1 MSSSESIRIYND
13 TVLRQTILQGYEDER
28 TDPGNFLMGELAF
41 TRDTG
46 RVFAGTF
53 TDNRKDGTD
62 CEQIKGGILVGNKF
76 QGVVEGDKIPS
87 DLKVSKHVDK
97 NCYDGDYM
105 FDSVNKQLIIF
116 DGENKIKIPA
126 YEINEDVLSLE
137 NNELSPLSKTL
148 SVNKGRITDI
158 IKETSAA
165 GIESLNIIN
174 ECTLPK
180 KVVIGTKDSNI
191 DWSKWT
197 PDETVHFITIQK
209 QADNTYEIHPK
220 TYAEV
225 VNENSFDVQS
235 DEDHPGIV
243 VRNLKD
249 NTSEKIIF
257 KIGFDFGKWK
267 EMIAESNKQASAA
280 AVQIVTESLKQNTR
294 GLYYLSSLKP
304 LSFSNNILEKNI
316 SEIEINE
323 DDTKQIPYAAQSVIL
338 QITSKPDN
346 ITRIRHLKSTGIL
359 LMELPANTESQITT
373 VEVPLIENDD
383 CNDKKF
389 TIHSTSSPTVKL
401 LGYRI

>member
-53 TDNRKDGTD
+53 TDNRKNED
-62 CEQIKGGILVGNKF
+62 CAQIKGGIIVGNKF
-76 QGVVEGDKIPS
+76 QGVVEGDEIPS
-87 DLKVSKHVDK
+87 DLKVSKHVAK
-97 NCYDGDYM
+97 NCYDGDYI
-105 FDSVNKQLIIF
+105 FDKTNKQLIIF

-137 NNELSPLSKTL
+137 NNNLSKTL
-148 SVNKGRITDI
+148 SVNKEK
-158 IKETSAA
+158 IKEIIQTTSAT
-165 GIESLNIIN
+165 GIESLKIDN
-174 ECTLPK
+174 ECTLPQ
-180 KVVIGTKDSNI
+180 KVVIGGKDSNI
-191 DWSKWT
+191 DWSNWT

-209 QADNTYEIHPK
+209 QEDNTYKIHPK
-220 TYAEV
+220 TYTDV

-249 NTSEKIIF
+249 NNSEKIIF
-257 KIGFDFGKWK
+257 KVGFDFGTWK
-267 EMIAESNKQASAA
+267 EMIAESNKQAAAA
-280 AVQIVTESLKQNTR
+280 AVQIVTESLNQNTR

-304 LSFSNNILEKNI
+304 LSFSNNILEKSI
-316 SEIEINE
+316 SEIEIDE

-359 LMELPANTESQITT
+359 LMELPANSESQITT
-373 VEVPLIENDD
+373 VEVPLIENDE

>member
-53 TDNRKDGTD
+53 TDNRKNED
-62 CEQIKGGILVGNKF
+62 CAQIKGGIIVGNKF
-76 QGVVEGDKIPS
+76 QGVVEGDEIPS
-87 DLKVSKHVDK
+87 DLKVSKHVAK
-97 NCYDGDYM
+97 NCYDGDYI
-105 FDSVNKQLIIF
+105 FDKTNKQLIIF

-137 NNELSPLSKTL
+137 NNNLSKTL
-148 SVNKGRITDI
+148 SVNKEK
-158 IKETSAA
+158 IKEIIQTTSAT
-165 GIESLNIIN
+165 GIESLKIDN
-174 ECTLPK
+174 ECTLPQ
-180 KVVIGTKDSNI
+180 KVVIGGKDSNI

-209 QADNTYEIHPK
+209 QEDNTYKIHPK
-220 TYAEV
+220 TYTDV

-249 NTSEKIIF
+249 NNSEKIIF
-257 KIGFDFGKWK
+257 KVGFDFGTWK
-267 EMIAESNKQASAA
+267 EMIAESNKQAAAA
-280 AVQIVTESLKQNTR
+280 AVQIVTESLNQNTR

-304 LSFSNNILEKNI
+304 LSFSNNILEKSI
-316 SEIEINE
+316 SEIEIDE

-359 LMELPANTESQITT
+359 LLELPANSESQITT
-373 VEVPLIENDD
+373 VEVPLIENDE

>member
-53 TDNRKDGTD
+53 TDNRKNED
-62 CEQIKGGILVGNKF
+62 CAQIKGGIIVGNKF
-76 QGVVEGDKIPS
+76 QGVVEGDEIPS
-87 DLKVSKHVDK
+87 DLKVSKHVAK
-97 NCYDGDYM
+97 NCYDGDYI
-105 FDSVNKQLIIF
+105 FDKTNKQLIIF

-137 NNELSPLSKTL
+137 NNNLSKTL
-148 SVNKGRITDI
+148 SVNKEK
-158 IKETSAA
+158 IKEIIQTTSAT
-165 GIESLNIIN
+165 GIESLKIDN
-174 ECTLPK
+174 ECTLPQ
-180 KVVIGTKDSNI
+180 KVVIGGKDSNI

-209 QADNTYEIHPK
+209 QEDNTYKIHPK
-220 TYAEV
+220 TYTDV

-249 NTSEKIIF
+249 NNSEKIIF
-257 KIGFDFGKWK
+257 KVGFDFGTWK
-267 EMIAESNKQASAA
+267 EMIAESNKQAAAA
-280 AVQIVTESLKQNTR
+280 AVQIVTESLNQNTR

-304 LSFSNNILEKNI
+304 LSFSNNILEKSI
-316 SEIEINE
+316 SEIEIDE

-359 LMELPANTESQITT
+359 LMELPANSESQITT
-373 VEVPLIENDD
+373 VEVPLIENDE

>member
-53 TDNRKDGTD
+53 TDNRKNED
-62 CEQIKGGILVGNKF
+62 CAQIKGGIIVGNKF
-76 QGVVEGDKIPS
+76 QGVVEGDEIPS
-87 DLKVSKHVDK
+87 DLKVSKHVAK
-97 NCYDGDYM
+97 NCYDGDYI
-105 FDSVNKQLIIF
+105 FDKTNKQLIIF

-137 NNELSPLSKTL
+137 NNNLSKTL
-148 SVNKGRITDI
+148 SVNKEK
-158 IKETSAA
+158 IKEIIQTTSAL
-165 GIESLNIIN
+165 GIESLKIDN
-174 ECTLPK
+174 ECTLPQ
-180 KVVIGTKDSNI
+180 KVVIGGKDSNI

-209 QADNTYEIHPK
+209 QEDNTYKIHPK
-220 TYAEV
+220 TYTDV

-249 NTSEKIIF
+249 NNSEKIIF
-257 KIGFDFGKWK
+257 KVGFDFGTWK
-267 EMIAESNKQASAA
+267 EMIAESNKQAAAA
-280 AVQIVTESLKQNTR
+280 AVQIVTESLNQNTR

-304 LSFSNNILEKNI
+304 LSFSNNILEKSI
-316 SEIEINE
+316 SEIEIDE

-359 LMELPANTESQITT
+359 LMELPANSESQITT
-373 VEVPLIENDD
+373 VEVPLIENDE